1 MRDIAVTALIL
12 GSLLFVFKRPW
23 IGVLLWLWVSLM
35 NLPHF
40 AFGFAA
46 NFPFAQVIAI
56 VMLVSLVTSKDP
68 VRLPLN
74 STTILLIVFP
84 LWMCVTYAFALENEI
99 YGLNRW
105 QEVMKIFFVLLVS
118 ASVIKTRQHVVWM
131 IWVIAISIGFFGV
144 KGGIFTILSGG
155 SSRVYGPPGNTF
167 ISENNSIAVALVMV
181 IPLMYFLRSLVSSKW
196 LKLAILGAMGL
207 TFMAILGSHSR
218 GALLAVA
225 AMVAFLWLKSGNK
238 FLFGVLLVALIP
250 VAIGFMPSNWTD
262 RMKTIETYK
271 EDSSAMGR
279 VNAWKMAI
287 NVANDRPLVGGG
299 FELYTA
305 RTFAK
310 YAPNPLDIHSAHSIY
325 FQILGEHGYVGLAL
339 FLAIGCVGWLNAS
352 RITRWSRSNEEHAW
366 AGELAR
372 MIQVSL
378 IGFAVG
384 GLFVNI
390 AYWENLY
397 YEILAIMVVHNL
409 MLHSESQPA
418 ASRKREQTTPISV

>member
-1 MRDIAVTALIL
+1 
-12 GSLLFVFKRPW
+12 
-23 IGVLLWLWVSLM
+23 M

-68 VRLPLN
+68 VRLPIN
-74 STTILLIVFP
+74 STTILLILFP

-99 YGLNRW
+99 WGLNRW
-105 QEVMKIFFVLLVS
+105 QEVMKIFFVLLIS

-144 KGGIFTILSGG
+144 KGGIFTILGGG

-167 ISENNSIAVALVMV
+167 ISDNNSIAVAIVMV
-181 IPLMYFLRSLVSSKW
+181 IPLMYFLRSLISSNW
-196 LKLAILGAMGL
+196 LKLAMLGAMGL
-207 TFMAILGSHSR
+207 SFMAVLGTQSR
-218 GALLAVA
+218 GALLAVS
-225 AMVAFLWLKSGNK
+225 AMVAFLWLKSRNK
-238 FLFGVLLVALIP
+238 FVLGILMVALIP
-250 VAIGFMPSNWTD
+250 IAIGFMPSNWTD
-262 RMKTIETYK
+262 RMKTIESYK
-271 EDSSAMGR
+271 QDSSAMGR
-279 VNAWKMAI
+279 INAWRMAI

-299 FELYTA
+299 FELYT
-305 RTFAK
+305 RRVFAK
-310 YAPNPLDIHSAHSIY
+310 YAPDPLDVHAAHSIY
-325 FQILGEHGYVGLAL
+325 FQILGEHGYVGLV
-339 FLAIGCVGWLNAS
+339 FFIAIGFVGWLNAS
-352 RITRWSRSNEEHAW
+352 RIIRLSGSNAEHAW

-378 IGFAVG
+378 IGFAIG

-418 ASRKREQTTPISV
+418 ASRKRVQTTPISV

>member
-1 MRDIAVTALIL
+1 
-12 GSLLFVFKRPW
+12 
-23 IGVLLWLWVSLM
+23 M

-74 STTILLIVFP
+74 STTILLILFP

-99 YGLNRW
+99 WGLNRW
-105 QEVMKIFFVLLVS
+105 QEVMKIFFVLLIS

-144 KGGIFTILSGG
+144 KGGIFTILGGG

-167 ISENNSIAVALVMV
+167 ISDNNSIAVAIVMV
-181 IPLMYFLRSLVSSKW
+181 IPLMYFLRSLISSNW
-196 LKLAILGAMGL
+196 LKLAMLGAMGL
-207 TFMAILGSHSR
+207 SFMAVLGTQSR
-218 GALLAVA
+218 GALLAVS
-225 AMVAFLWLKSGNK
+225 AMVAFLWLKSRNK
-238 FLFGVLLVALIP
+238 FVLGILMVALIP
-250 VAIGFMPSNWTD
+250 IAIGFMPSNWTD
-262 RMKTIETYK
+262 RMKTIESYK
-271 EDSSAMGR
+271 QDSSAMGR
-279 VNAWKMAI
+279 INAWRMAI

-299 FELYTA
+299 FELYT
-305 RTFAK
+305 RRVFAK
-310 YAPNPLDIHSAHSIY
+310 YAPDPLDVHAAHSIY
-325 FQILGEHGYVGLAL
+325 FQILGEHGYVGLV
-339 FLAIGCVGWLNAS
+339 FFIAIGFVGWLNAS
-352 RITRWSRSNEEHAW
+352 RIIRLSGSNAEHAW

-378 IGFAVG
+378 IGFAIG

-409 MLHSESQPA
+409 MVHSESQPA

>member
-1 MRDIAVTALIL
+1 
-12 GSLLFVFKRPW
+12 
-23 IGVLLWLWVSLM
+23 M

-68 VRLPLN
+68 VRLPIN
-74 STTILLIVFP
+74 STTILLILFP

-99 YGLNRW
+99 WGLNRW
-105 QEVMKIFFVLLVS
+105 QEVMKIFFVLLIS

-144 KGGIFTILSGG
+144 KGGIFTILGGG

-167 ISENNSIAVALVMV
+167 ISDNNSIAVAIVMV
-181 IPLMYFLRSLVSSKW
+181 IPLMYFLRSLISSNW
-196 LKLAILGAMGL
+196 LKLAMLGAMGL
-207 TFMAILGSHSR
+207 SFMAVLGTQSR
-218 GALLAVA
+218 GALLAVS
-225 AMVAFLWLKSGNK
+225 AMVAFLWLKSRNK
-238 FLFGVLLVALIP
+238 FVLGILMVALIP
-250 VAIGFMPSNWTD
+250 IAIGFMPSNWTD
-262 RMKTIETYK
+262 RMKTIESYK
-271 EDSSAMGR
+271 QDSSAMGR
-279 VNAWKMAI
+279 INAWRMAI

-299 FELYTA
+299 FELYT
-305 RTFAK
+305 RRVFAK
-310 YAPNPLDIHSAHSIY
+310 YAPDPLDVHAAHSIY
-325 FQILGEHGYVGLAL
+325 FQILGEHGYVGLV
-339 FLAIGCVGWLNAS
+339 FFIAIGFVGWLNAS
-352 RITRWSRSNEEHAW
+352 RIIRLSGSNAEHAW

-378 IGFAVG
+378 IGFAIG

-409 MLHSESQPA
+409 MVHSESQPA